1 MNGERGPEMEAVRPI
16 APTEVLEAKIEQIP
30 NEVLQTFNSA
40 IAENVN
46 NGLARVLQK
55 DIVAVLE
62 GLGMNRQE
70 IYKRHWLD
78 VEDMYRQAGWEVKYD
93 SPSYGDNDFEPYFV
107 FRAPKAKL

>member
-1 MNGERGPEMEAVRPI
+1 MNGELGPGMEAVRPI
-16 APTEVLEAKIEQIP
+16 APDEVLEVKIEQLP

-40 IAENVN
+40 IAENVRH
-46 NGLARVLQK
+46 GLARILQK
-55 DIVAVLE
+55 DIVAALE

-78 VEDMYRQAGWEVKYD
+78 VEDIYRQAGWEVKYD

-107 FRAPKAKL
+107 FKASKADR